1 MFSANRRI
9 SKMQF
14 GRMILTENIGL
25 MLALSCALAA
35 ELKSIIHIW
44 IFILGCGLSLI
55 YYLIIS
61 RITRNS
67 CSDLNNNLGSNCNSD
82 NHEKRIFISDHKSN
96 NANDNTNNTNNRF
109 NTFKKII
116 RKIFIPIRFSAM
128 AIFGVYVCF
137 RIIHGVLLK
146 EANPIIII
154 GAIIVLCFYEAG
166 LSYEQRGRMQEI
178 LWYFCMALILIILIT
193 ATVKLDIGEIPAEI
207 KDNLNNTLTATSWLI
222 IAIMFF
228 SSNYYECLMLVKSPN
243 NIYRNETIK
252 NIIFLWAFGLWAY
265 VLSVLFF
272 GEGADVF
279 RLMEKGGIP
288 GGLLGS
294 QQAIMAILAIISLTS
309 YISGMIWYVRNS

>member
-55 YYLIIS
+55 YYLILS

-67 CSDLNNNLGSNCNSD
+67 DSNLNN
-82 NHEKRIFISDHKSN
+82 
-96 NANDNTNNTNNRF
+96 
-109 NTFKKII
+109 KII

-128 AIFGVYVCF
+128 AIFAVYVCF
-137 RIIHGVLLK
+137 HIIHGVLLK
-146 EANPIIII
+146 EVSPIIII

-166 LSYEQRGRMQEI
+166 LNYEQRGRMQEI

-193 ATVKLDIGEIPAEI
+193 ATVKLDVGEIPAEI
-207 KDNLNNTLTATSWLI
+207 KDNLDNTLTATSWLI

-252 NIIFLWAFGLWAY
+252 NIISLWAFGLWAY

-272 GEGADVF
+272 GAEADVF

-294 QQAIMAILAIISLTS
+294 QQAVMAILAIISLTS

>member
-55 YYLIIS
+55 YYLILS
-61 RITRNS
+61 RIPRNS
-67 CSDLNNNLGSNCNSD
+67 DSNLNN
-82 NHEKRIFISDHKSN
+82 
-96 NANDNTNNTNNRF
+96 
-109 NTFKKII
+109 KII

-128 AIFGVYVCF
+128 AIFAVYVCF
-137 RIIHGVLLK
+137 HIVHGVLLK
-146 EANPIIII
+146 EVNPIIII

-166 LSYEQRGRMQEI
+166 LNYEQRGRMQEI

-193 ATVKLDIGEIPAEI
+193 ATVKLDVGEIPAEI
-207 KDNLNNTLTATSWLI
+207 KDNLDNTLTATSWLI

-252 NIIFLWAFGLWAY
+252 NIISLWAFGLWAY
-265 VLSVLFF
+265 ALSVLFF
-272 GEGADVF
+272 GEEADVF

-294 QQAIMAILAIISLTS
+294 QQAVMAILAIISLTS

>member
-55 YYLIIS
+55 YYLILS

-67 CSDLNNNLGSNCNSD
+67 DSNLNN
-82 NHEKRIFISDHKSN
+82 
-96 NANDNTNNTNNRF
+96 
-109 NTFKKII
+109 KII
-116 RKIFIPIRFSAM
+116 RKIFIPIRFSTM
-128 AIFGVYVCF
+128 AIFAVYVCF
-137 RIIHGVLLK
+137 HIIHGVLLK
-146 EANPIIII
+146 EVNPIIII

-166 LSYEQRGRMQEI
+166 LNYEQRGRMQEI

-193 ATVKLDIGEIPAEI
+193 ATVKLNVGEIPAEI
-207 KDNLNNTLTATSWLI
+207 KDNLDNTLTATSWLI

-252 NIIFLWAFGLWAY
+252 NIISLWAFGLWAY

-272 GEGADVF
+272 GEEADVF
-279 RLMEKGGIP
+279 KLMEKGGIP

-294 QQAIMAILAIISLTS
+294 QQAVMAILAIISLTS
-309 YISGMIWYVRNS
+309 YTSGMIWYVRNS